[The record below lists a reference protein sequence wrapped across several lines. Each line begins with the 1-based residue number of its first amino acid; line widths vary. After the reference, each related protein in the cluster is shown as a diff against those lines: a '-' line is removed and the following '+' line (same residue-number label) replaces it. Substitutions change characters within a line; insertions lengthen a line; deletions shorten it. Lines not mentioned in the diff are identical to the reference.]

1 MAVHSKENGG
11 CGAAAERAN
20 FLCLSAVR
28 KCSWSRSTEVTV
40 FGEVSCMHT
49 PSRFSSPATRHEA
62 TKQGKI

>member
-1 MAVHSKENGG
+1 MAIRSKENEG

-40 FGEVSCMHT
+40 GMVLSHEIF
-49 PSRFSSPATRHEA
+49 TRA
-62 TKQGKI
+62 VLDAGLSGF